1 MSSMVAPLGY
11 AARPI
16 RPGAA
21 KGAMRAGAG
30 GHKAG
35 INAGTDEGA

>member
-11 AARPI
+11 DTRRI

-30 GHKAG
+30 RHKAA
-35 INAGTDEGA
+35 INGDTDKGA